1 VSTEPLRA
9 TFTVTVET
17 REGGD
22 YYFDHDDLVANVI
35 PWIEGGLSDRDDL
48 TKVSVVAKAPLTL
61 AQEIEQNL
69 NKPRS
74 GCQCSEGC
82 PDEPC
87 ECGHVYHGHGRIDMG
102 PLRCLNCDCNKYR
115 PTRHYPRCGA
125 WGGCPLPM
133 GHNKGRADIPE
144 NHRTPKVELTEPDHP
159 AAHALAQYIASHPAS
174 TVMAAC
180 RYLGWKMDFD
190 LMPDDDLDLEDASTG
205 LCITCRER
213 IVWVDGLEVGRWDHF
228 LDDPTDH
235 EPQPAHCG
243 CPAAL
248 LPQGDGLVSN
258 CVVHGEHAVHRTAK
272 GEGWTPGEEV

>member
-1 VSTEPLRA
+1 GSRPRRGEGSMSAAPLRA

-22 YYFDHDDLVANVI
+22 HYSDHSDLVANVI

-61 AQEIEQNL
+61 AQEVEQNL
-69 NKPRS
+69 NKLRP
-74 GCQCSEGC
+74 GCQCSDGC

-87 ECGHVYHGHGRIDMG
+87 QCVHVYHGHNHGLDPVIG
-102 PLRCLNCDCNKYR
+102 GGRCLNCDCNKYR

-180 RYLGWKMDFD
+180 RYLGWKLDFD
-190 LMPDDDLDLEDASTG
+190 LAPD
-205 LCITCRER
+205 
-213 IVWVDGLEVGRWDHF
+213 
-228 LDDPTDH
+228 
-235 EPQPAHCG
+235 
-243 CPAAL
+243 
-248 LPQGDGLVSN
+248 
-258 CVVHGEHAVHRTAK
+258 GEFR
-272 GEGWTPGEEV
+272 